1 MAVDLDS
8 LSPYKSLLICIAPK
22 NWDRSAATAELAQ
35 SVSAMD
41 GVVAPSAVDNNPP
54 RHKVA
59 ASFFYYGVQGSPFW
73 LANNDLIDRV
83 HELVM
88 VLQRSESVVFLASE
102 KRVREKILRLVA
114 KADGSEMGKLKLVP
128 RTMLNAAFVRGD
140 MKTAWTTS
148 TARRTDT
155 RADNKVLGGPNVKHC
170 LDPSVDQTYSL
181 AASVNKLPGDA
192 FGQPIGAAPRKGNI
206 WAGASADGNALCK
219 DVATLL
225 DILKTHRKKPVAN
238 PVPGLA
244 HDIDDPAA
252 LKSVGEAFSAALI
265 PPELLEQDLDPAV
278 RANADKW
285 SRLEFD
291 IAKTDGLGFDAVA
304 SLNTGSGAS
313 TQLGSIRVA
322 FDAANPTSI
331 TPTATS
337 LKVSKGTDALHD
349 EAIDAINHNP
359 DWIRVW
365 YASGH
370 ALGGGAV
377 SSNRFRQMPFEYAWI
392 DFEDYD
398 VTEEKP
404 TPLQPQTFGK
414 QKSLFCW
421 VVNKWSRSP
430 GKSPPQKG
438 WLACNDGS
446 LEIADFI
453 HLGDGGGIPELTLI
467 HAKGSGNGNANRP
480 VAVGDFELV
489 VSQAQKNL
497 SFLDNMTTA
506 DEFTEFLG
514 KGIKDAVFNDGVLA
528 KRDDMLKALRKI
540 ASGDYRRRV
549 VILQPRVTKTAL
561 AAARAAK
568 NKRQTRIV
576 QQLDLL
582 LIGLQARC
590 LGFGAEL
597 VVSGH
602 DC

>member
-1 MAVDLDS
+1 MAINLDA
-8 LSPYKSLLICIAPK
+8 LSPYKSLLFCSAPK
-22 NWDRSAATAELAQ
+22 KWDRTAGITEIVQ
-35 SVSAMD
+35 CVTAMD
-41 GVVAPSAVDNNPP
+41 GVVFVSDVDSNPP

-59 ASFFYYGVQGSPFW
+59 ADYFYYKVQGSPFW
-73 LANNDLIDRV
+73 LTNNDLIDRV

-88 VLQRSESVVFLASE
+88 VLQRGYNVVVLASE
-102 KRVREKILRLVA
+102 KRVREKVLRLLA
-114 KADGSEMGKLKLVP
+114 KSNGSELGKLKPVP
-128 RTMLNAAFVRGD
+128 RQVLNAAFVRGE
-140 MKTAWTTS
+140 MKTAWTAS
-148 TARRTDT
+148 TARRTET

-181 AASVNKLPGDA
+181 AASVNKLPGDE
-192 FGQPIGAAPRKGNI
+192 FDQPVGAAPRKGNV
-206 WAGASADGNALCK
+206 WAGASADGDALCK
-219 DVATLL
+219 DVAKLL
-225 DILKTHRKKPVAN
+225 DILKAHQKDPVAN

-244 HDIDDPAA
+244 YDIDDPAA
-252 LKSVGEAFSAALI
+252 LKCVGDAFSAALI

-278 RANADKW
+278 RANAEKW

-291 IAKTDGLGFDAVA
+291 IAKTDGLGFDAVV
-304 SLNTGSGAS
+304 SLNSGSGTS
-313 TQLGSIRVA
+313 SQLGSIRIA
-322 FDAANPTSI
+322 FDAANPAAI
-331 TPTATS
+331 VPTATS
-337 LKVSKGTDALHD
+337 LKLIKATEVLHD
-349 EAIDAINHNP
+349 EAIDAINRNP

-377 SSNRFRQMPFEYAWI
+377 SSNRFRPMPFDYAWV

-404 TPLQPQTFGK
+404 RPLQARNFGK

-421 VVNKWSRSP
+421 VVNKWSRAM
-430 GKSPPQKG
+430 GKSPPKKG

-453 HLGDGGGIPELTLI
+453 HLGEDGGIPELTLI
-467 HAKGSGNGNANRP
+467 HAKGCGNGKANRP
-480 VAVGDFELV
+480 IAVGDFELV

-506 DEFTEFLG
+506 DEFTDFLG
-514 KGIKDAVFNDGVLA
+514 KGVKEAVFNDGVLA
-528 KRDDMLKALRKI
+528 TRTDMLKALKTV

-561 AAARAAK
+561 ADARTGK
-568 NKRQTRIV
+568 NTRQKRIV

-597 VVSGH
+597 VVTGH